1 MLKFIVGADISKDKI
16 NFALRHLNSY
26 LLEKEVK
33 NTTSS
38 LNKFIKEVK
47 GLVKSVTKEKKSDFS
62 LEFIMEH
69 TGIYG
74 NLLIEGLSGQKV
86 QMYVVPGLEIKNST
100 GITRGKNDIID
111 AQRIADYGV
120 RFSDKLKPY
129 TLSDETV
136 IQLKGLRTKR
146 SQLVAMRAQL
156 TQAND
161 DNKKFMNKDVL
172 KKITRIND
180 PIVKELNVAIDKIE
194 TEIFDVVKSNDE
206 VYENYKIAKSV
217 PGVGPVIAIA
227 FICATDNFTKF
238 ESAKA
243 LGSYCGVVPFDSS
256 SGKYKGKNKVS
267 PIANKELKTLLQ
279 MGALSIICGK
289 SPFAAYYQKK
299 VNVDKKNKMLA
310 QNNVRNKILKTLF
323 ACIKNKTNYKPD
335 YSFAFAA

>member
-16 NFALRHLNSY
+16 NFALRHSNDFLF
-26 LLEKEVK
+26 EKEIE
-33 NTTSS
+33 NTTTT

-47 GLVKSVTKEKKSDFS
+47 SLVKSFAKEKKSDYG

-74 NLLIEGLSGQKV
+74 NLLIECLSGQKMA
-86 QMYVVPGLEIKNST
+86 MYAVSGLEIKRSS

-129 TLSDETV
+129 TISNET
-136 IQLKGLRTKR
+136 ISQLKGLRTKR
-146 SQLVAMRAQL
+146 SQLVAVRSQL

-161 DNKKFMNKDVL
+161 DNKKFMDKELL
-172 KKITRIND
+172 KKLSKINE
-180 PIVKELNVAIDKIE
+180 PIVKELNGAIDKIE
-194 TEIFDVVKSNDE
+194 TEILDLIKNHDE
-206 VYENYKIAKSV
+206 IYENYKIALSI
-217 PGVGPVIAIA
+217 PGIGPVTATA

-243 LGSYCGVVPFDSS
+243 LGSYCGVVPFDNS
-256 SGKYKGKNKVS
+256 SGKYKGKNKLS

-289 SPFAAYYQKK
+289 SPFASYYSKK
-299 VNVDKKNKMLA
+299 VTVDKKNKRLA

-323 ACIKNKTNYKPD
+323 ACIKNKTKYTAD
-335 YSFAFAA
+335 YAFSFAA

>member
-16 NFALRHLNSY
+16 NFALRHLNVY
-26 LLEKEVK
+26 LLEKEIE
-33 NTTSS
+33 NTTSD

-47 GLVKSVTKEKKSDFS
+47 SLVKSFAKGKKSDYD

-74 NLLIEGLSGQKV
+74 NLLIECLSGQKIT
-86 QMYVVPGLEIKNST
+86 MYVVSGLEIKKSS

-111 AQRIADYGV
+111 AQRIVDYGV
-120 RFSDKLKPY
+120 RFTDKLKPY
-129 TLSDETV
+129 TISNET
-136 IQLKGLRTKR
+136 ISQLKGLRTKR
-146 SQLVAMRAQL
+146 SQLVGVRTQL

-161 DNKKFMNKDVL
+161 DNKKFMDKELL
-172 KKITRIND
+172 KKISKINE
-180 PIVKELNVAIDKIE
+180 PIVKELNDAIDKIE
-194 TEIFDVVKSNDE
+194 TEILDLIKNNDE
-206 VYENYKIAKSV
+206 VYGNYKIALSI
-217 PGVGPVIAIA
+217 PGIGPVTATA
-227 FICATDNFTKF
+227 FICATDNFIKF

-243 LGSYCGVVPFDSS
+243 LGSYCGVVPFDNS

-289 SPFAAYYQKK
+289 SPFAVYYEKK
-299 VNVDKKNKMLA
+299 VSVDKKNKRLA

-323 ACIKNKTNYKPD
+323 ACIKNKTKYKPD